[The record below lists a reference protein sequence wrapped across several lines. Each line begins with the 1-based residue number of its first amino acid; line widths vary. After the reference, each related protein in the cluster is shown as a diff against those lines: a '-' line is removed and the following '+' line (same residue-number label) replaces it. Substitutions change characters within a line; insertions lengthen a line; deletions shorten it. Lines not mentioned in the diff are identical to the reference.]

1 MPELK
6 TNEIQD
12 LENFI
17 SKVFT
22 NNLEKAIDKAS
33 QRLEPVI
40 KKHQDDAILRAFM
53 TAREKKDLDKK
64 KIIRE
69 LEDLL
74 RARDTIKENIAEWEQ
89 ELQQLEI
96 GINVKTSA
104 SGLVCMAQNRMSEQ
118 EYQKASQITLR
129 AKIERDKSKM
139 ELLERG
145 MEKVKDDDYYTAFKM
160 KFFEGMN
167 NAEIAYQMGDDVV
180 NVGIKIYEILKRIA
194 WKVYGGEIL

>member
-1 MPELK
+1 
-6 TNEIQD
+6 
-12 LENFI
+12 
-17 SKVFT
+17 
-22 NNLEKAIDKAS
+22 
-33 QRLEPVI
+33 
-40 KKHQDDAILRAFM
+40 
-53 TAREKKDLDKK
+53 
-64 KIIRE
+64 
-69 LEDLL
+69 
-74 RARDTIKENIAEWEQ
+74 
-89 ELQQLEI
+89 
-96 GINVKTSA
+96 
-104 SGLVCMAQNRMSEQ
+104 
-118 EYQKASQITLR
+118 LR